1 MTKLQADYESD
12 EGSARA
18 DGTIRDR
25 QPLETPDEHHMT
37 LHARLQRT
45 RILDALQQR
54 TREFRTREE
63 LWPLRVPRE
72 PVLFEE
78 VIERALPDD
87 HRRFDVKSVRSRTL
101 LHLEWEDGTTWDVWV
116 IVLPSKLKLY
126 CDSDPE
132 ETRILASGG
141 PNEGSESD
149 RAFLQLLAESGG
161 QHFGIEMA
169 GGAPSQVRSSIDDRA
184 FLLELFLNLFE
195 VTGAEASV
203 RDALADGD
211 TLASSDESVLGTD
224 FRADVARWLEQVM
237 E

>member
-1 MTKLQADYESD
+1 
-12 EGSARA
+12 
-18 DGTIRDR
+18 
-25 QPLETPDEHHMT
+25 MT
-37 LHARLQRT
+37 LHARVQRT
-45 RILDALQQR
+45 RVFDALQQR
-54 TREFRTREE
+54 AREFRTRED

-72 PVLFEE
+72 PVPFDE
-78 VIERALPDD
+78 VLERALPDD

-101 LHLEWEDGTTWDVWV
+101 LHLEWEGGSSWDAWV

-169 GGAPSQVRSSIDDRA
+169 GGAPAEVRTPIDDRA
-184 FLLELFLNLFE
+184 FLVEVFLNLFE
-195 VTGAEASV
+195 VTGTEDSV
-203 RDALADGD
+203 RDRLSHDMRASADD
-211 TLASSDESVLGTD
+211 RVLGTD
-224 FRADVARWLEQVM
+224 FRTDVERWLDHVLDKR
-237 E
+237 